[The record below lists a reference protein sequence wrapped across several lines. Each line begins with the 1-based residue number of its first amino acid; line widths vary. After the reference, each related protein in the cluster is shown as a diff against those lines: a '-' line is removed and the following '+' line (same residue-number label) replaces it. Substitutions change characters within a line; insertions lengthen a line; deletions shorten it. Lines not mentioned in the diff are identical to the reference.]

1 MINNNKKVII
11 MKKTGMILF
20 IFLSTPAFSQTVED
34 MVRDYDK
41 KNNITKKLE
50 DRHTYVT
57 SDDFEIGEIKI
68 KQSDILN
75 DNFGDNLKKVDEL
88 VKSAKFKSI
97 YYQAESIYN
106 FVGYDSQN
114 NIGKLR
120 VEDSDFILKDQVYDF
135 GVKIAGTKCIS
146 FFNVKNNK
154 ENIEELK
161 KIKSYRISGVTDYLF
176 VENDKYVNGGNFAG
190 FYNNIS
196 CSFFNTFKEMPNVSS
211 SISFEYKPQFIEVER

>member
-1 MINNNKKVII
+1 MINNNKKVVI
-11 MKKTGMILF
+11 MKRTGMILF
-20 IFLSTPAFSQTVED
+20 IFLSTPAFSQTLED

-50 DRHTYVT
+50 DHHTYVT

-68 KQSDILN
+68 KQSDSLN
-75 DNFGDNLKKVDEL
+75 DKFGDNLKKVDEL
-88 VKSAKFKSI
+88 VKNAKFKSI

-176 VENDKYVNGGNFAG
+176 VENDKYVNGENFAG

-211 SISFEYKPQFIEVER
+211 SISFEYKPQFIDVER

>member
-1 MINNNKKVII
+1 MINNNKKVVI
-11 MKKTGMILF
+11 MKKIGTILF
-20 IFLSTPAFSQTVED
+20 IFFSAPAFSQTVED

-41 KNNITKKLE
+41 KNNVTKKLE
-50 DRHTYVT
+50 DYHTYVT
-57 SDDFEIGEIKI
+57 SDDFDVGEIKI
-68 KQSDILN
+68 KQSDSLN

-88 VKSAKFKSI
+88 VKNAKFKSI

-120 VEDSDFILKDQVYDF
+120 IEDSDFILKDQVYDF

-176 VENDKYVNGGNFAG
+176 VENDKYVNGESFAG

-196 CSFFNTFKEMPNVSS
+196 CSFFKTFKEMPNISS